1 MKHLKVVLCVVAL
14 VVSAVNASAAG
25 LAIPHTFTANTP
37 AVAQEVNANFS
48 ALTTFVNTATTSRV
62 VTATDPTGVGGA
74 SCATDE
80 AVVGGGCWCTGTN
93 TAGQNFGVTFACI
106 PAGNGYLG
114 GCFADVTYNPALLSS
129 PIQVTAICVKSQTA
143 AATAA
148 ANAAALAKG
157 IVPLNKTQNAPQ
169 SDPEFD
175 AGLQRLRQIKAS
187 SGR

>member
-1 MKHLKVVLCVVAL
+1 MTL
-14 VVSAVNASAAG
+14 VISAGNAPAAG
-25 LAIPHTFTANTP
+25 LAIPHTFTANTT

-48 ALTTFVNTATTSRV
+48 ALTTFVNTATTSRI
-62 VTATDPTGVGGA
+62 VTATDATGVGGA

-80 AVVGGGCWCTGTN
+80 VVVGGGCWCTGSN
-93 TAGQNFGVTFACI
+93 AAGQNFGVAFACT
-106 PAGNGYLG
+106 PSGNGYIG
-114 GCFADVTYNPALLSS
+114 GCFPEGTTYNAALLSS
-129 PIQVTAICVKSQTA
+129 PIEVRAICVKSQTA

-157 IVPLNKTQNAPQ
+157 IVLSNKTQNAPQ

-175 AGLQRLRQIKAS
+175 AGLQRLRQIKAG